1 MRDYALNRAIFE
13 DRIGNRSLFSR
24 LFHNW
29 KARKEVSH
37 LSEFD
42 DFMLAD
48 IGVSRADL
56 EWAARLPI
64 TIDPAKA
71 LEDRSVLRERHQ
83 PRHPPGWGAY

>member
-29 KARKEVSH
+29 KARKEVSQ
-37 LSEFD
+37 LTEFD

-48 IGVSRADL
+48 IGVRRDDL
-56 EWAARLPI
+56 EWAAKLPI
-64 TIDPAKA
+64 TTDPGKA

-83 PRHPPGWGAY
+83 ARRRPGWGAY